1 MNMMEELPRDP
12 AMLVSFVNMKLRDAY
27 ASLDEMCDDL
37 GIDRADLEARMAE
50 AGFEYSEENKRF
62 W

>member
-1 MNMMEELPRDP
+1 MEELPRDP

>member
-1 MNMMEELPRDP
+1 MMEELPRDP
-12 AMLVSFVNMKLRDAY
+12 AMLASFVNMKLRDAY

-37 GIDRADLEARMAE
+37 GIDRSALEARMAE

>member
-1 MNMMEELPRDP
+1 MMEDLPKDP

-37 GIDRADLEARMAE
+37 DIDRAALEARMAE

>member
-1 MNMMEELPRDP
+1 MEELPRDP
-12 AMLVSFVNMKLRDAY
+12 AMLVSFVNMKLRDDY